1 MAQNCYIGLPL
12 KREKIIPTN
21 RLTCQQ
27 LLHRLPFLPM
37 G

>member
-1 MAQNCYIGLPL
+1 MAQNCYIGLPR

-21 RLTCQQ
+21 RFTFHE